1 MGKHP
6 LELARPQLTL
16 ELDFTPSTEPGM
28 GKLILGPVLEME
40 NHHFNWVNMK
50 NS

>member
-1 MGKHP
+1 MIMGKHHP
-6 LELARPQLTL
+6 LSAPTL